1 MSMNIETLHLL
12 YFSPTQTTK
21 KVLNAIADGFEPEAV
36 RHSDLTLP
44 DSIRSEESGEKI
56 RIDDGLTIIGVPVY
70 AGRVAPVAADRIR
83 RFKAGGAPA
92 VLVVLYGNREFEDA
106 LRELKDLAVEAGF
119 RPIAGGA
126 FIGEHS
132 FADSKF
138 PIACRRPDHEDLK
151 KCAEFGALIKEK
163 IQQISSIDSL
173 PIPEFPGNYPY
184 RDAHPLKDSSPE
196 TLEDLCTRCG
206 TCVSVCPTAAIVLED
221 KILTATGTCI
231 VCCACVK
238 NCPSEARVMRDPQ
251 VQAITEWLW
260 QNYHK
265 RKEPQIFFGG
275 KNLQGNSFSK

>member
-1 MSMNIETLHLL
+1 MNVDNLHLL

-21 KVLNAIADGFEPEAV
+21 KVLIAIADGFKPAAV

-56 RIDDGLTIIGVPVY
+56 RVDDGLAIIGVPVY
-70 AGRVAPVAADRIR
+70 AGRVAPPAAGRLR
-83 RFKAGGAPA
+83 RFKADGAPA
-92 VLVVLYGNREFEDA
+92 VLVVLYGNRDFEDA

-138 PIACRRPDHEDLK
+138 PIACRRPDQEDLK
-151 KCAEFGALIKEK
+151 KSSELGALIKKK
-163 IQQISSIDSL
+163 IQQVDSVDSL

-184 RDAHPLKDSSPE
+184 RDVHSWKDCSPE

-206 TCVSVCPTAAIVLED
+206 TCVSVCPTAAIVLKD
-221 KILTATGTCI
+221 KILTATGACI

-238 NCPSEARVMRDPQ
+238 NCPSGARVMRDPR
-251 VQAITEWLW
+251 VLAIAEWLW
-260 QNYHK
+260 QNYHQ

-275 KNLQGNSFSK
+275 KNR